1 MKLQK
6 EIFKTYSLRLVQTAE
21 ELERQGNFIRDL
33 FRLRYY
39 PHIQGSSRASIL
51 EIGCNKGFMAK
62 AVGEFLPD
70 SNIFGIDMS
79 PNDIRYAQDT
89 CPPQWTDLFNF
100 RALIFLSL
108 LRRQENMM

>member
-1 MKLQK
+1 MKLQE

-33 FRLRYY
+33 
-39 PHIQGSSRASIL
+39 
-51 EIGCNKGFMAK
+51 
-62 AVGEFLPD
+62 LPD